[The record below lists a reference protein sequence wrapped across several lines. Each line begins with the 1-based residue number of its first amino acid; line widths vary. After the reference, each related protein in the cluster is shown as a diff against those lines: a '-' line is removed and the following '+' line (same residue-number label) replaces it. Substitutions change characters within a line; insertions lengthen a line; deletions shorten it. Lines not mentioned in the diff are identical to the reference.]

1 MLVTIKVRNGDVYR
15 MDYEA
20 LEVAVGY
27 RGRSL
32 GHVTFQRGHV
42 RAFGSSYMEA
52 EVEFNGVGVFSDV
65 VLLLE
70 DLAKGKVPFDTVT
83 EVHGRLGFL
92 FFEFPLHARVSCEVM
107 VNTVNQTIL
116 RHNCYEV
123 KLERIGYKLNIVSYI
138 CVKIGCEKMVSLNA
152 LAITRDQ
159 SKVHVPVR
167 WRMLWR
173 KIKKEKKRL
182 LFDCSTSAQQ
192 VHVPYD
198 PYTYSKNFDQGLM
211 WADPDFLSR
220 SFSARFA
227 VPSRVFHQTQSVG
240 S

>member
-1 MLVTIKVRNGDVYR
+1 MAIDVSMLVTIKVRNGDVYR

-92 FFEFPLHARVSCEVM
+92 FFEFPLQARVSCEVM

-116 RHNCYEV
+116 RHNCYE
-123 KLERIGYKLNIVSYI
+123 
-138 CVKIGCEKMVSLNA
+138 
-152 LAITRDQ
+152 
-159 SKVHVPVR
+159 
-167 WRMLWR
+167 
-173 KIKKEKKRL
+173 
-182 LFDCSTSAQQ
+182 
-192 VHVPYD
+192 
-198 PYTYSKNFDQGLM
+198 
-211 WADPDFLSR
+211 
-220 SFSARFA
+220 
-227 VPSRVFHQTQSVG
+227 
-240 S
+240 

>member
-1 MLVTIKVRNGDVYR
+1 
-15 MDYEA
+15 MD
-20 LEVAVGY
+20 L
-27 RGRSL
+27 
-32 GHVTFQRGHV
+32 
-42 RAFGSSYMEA
+42 SY
-52 EVEFNGVGVFSDV
+52 
-65 VLLLE
+65 
-70 DLAKGKVPFDTVT
+70 T
-83 EVHGRLGFL
+83 
-92 FFEFPLHARVSCEVM
+92 
-107 VNTVNQTIL
+107 
-116 RHNCYEV
+116 
-123 KLERIGYKLNIVSYI
+123 
-138 CVKIGCEKMVSLNA
+138 CVKIGCENMVSLDA

-198 PYTYSKNFDQGLM
+198 PYTYSKNFDQGSM